1 MIFGHYMKSIWTCEL
16 FSVLNWHNIKRKEP
30 QNWIVILT
38 IFIIFLVTYN
48 DYSYMMLLFLTC
60 IIIELRLACIVKY
73 FLNRLYLSFQ
83 SFHLLCYTD
92 SYFSFSA
99 AAAEIE
105 VVPAPSSS
113 RPRTA
118 QALMGK
124 ELKEKEDK
132 QKHRKVIEKAT
143 GTGLPPVKKPKP
155 TKSTHGVAR

>member
-1 MIFGHYMKSIWTCEL
+1 
-16 FSVLNWHNIKRKEP
+16 
-30 QNWIVILT
+30 
-38 IFIIFLVTYN
+38 
-48 DYSYMMLLFLTC
+48 MMLLFLTC
-60 IIIELRLACIVKY
+60 ITIELRLACIVKY
-73 FLNRLYLSFQ
+73 FLNRSYLSFQ

-113 RPRTA
+113 QPHTA
-118 QALMGK
+118 QALTGK

-132 QKHRKVIEKAT
+132 QKHRIEKAT
-143 GTGLPPVKKPKP
+143 VTGPPLVKKPKP